1 MSTTHQDPLRAALA
15 AQLDDAG
22 RTVAHDANNEVD
34 VRLTRTFDVPISE
47 LWAALTDPGRLVRWF
62 SPIEG
67 EPGEGGTVRLVAMGV
82 EARVLACAPPRTA
95 TLTWGI
101 GGDASVLDLQLDA
114 HAEHEGATTLS
125 VRHHVGLNEHYE
137 TYGPAATG
145 AGWDG
150 AMLGLALHLAD
161 PTADPVA
168 EMARFPLSEDGLRFT
183 ADCCAAWERA
193 DVAAGTAA
201 ETAHRRAEATSAFY
215 RGEA

>member
-1 MSTTHQDPLRAALA
+1 MSTTDQDPLRAALA
-15 AQLDDAG
+15 AQLAESE
-22 RTVAHDANNEVD
+22 RTVAQDANNEVD
-34 VRLTRTFDVPISE
+34 VRLTRTFEVPIAV
-47 LWAALTDPGRLVRWF
+47 LWAALTDPEQLPRWF

-67 EPGEGGTVRLVAMGV
+67 ELGEGGTVRLITMGV
-82 EARVLACAPPRTA
+82 EARVLGCAPPRNA

-114 HAEHEGATTLS
+114 RADAATTLS
-125 VRHHVGLNEHYE
+125 VRHHVALNEHHE

-161 PTADPVA
+161 PEADQVA
-168 EMARFPLSEDGLRFT
+168 AMARFPLSEDGRRFT

-193 DVAAGTAA
+193 DVAAGTAPG
-201 ETAHRRAEATSAFY
+201 TAHRRAEATSAFY
-215 RGEA
+215 QGVQ